1 MQDLIQPDST
11 LAELA
16 VSHAGAS
23 RVFYKHGLDF
33 CCNGRVSLAEA
44 CGKRG
49 LDLAQIEGEL
59 QAAIAETPQDELVA
73 ELPLPDFVQYI
84 LDTYHAAHREELP
97 RLTAMARKVEQVHG
111 EKPDCPRG
119 LAAFLEHLTE
129 ELEMHMQKEEQ
140 MLFPMIIAGRGR
152 MVGMPISVM
161 EEEHQDH
168 GKNLERMRE
177 LAANF
182 EPPEAACNTW
192 RALYLGLAQLERD
205 LMEHIH
211 LENNALFPRALKG

>member
-1 MQDLIQPDST
+1 MQDLIKPDST

-23 RVFYKHGLDF
+23 RVFHKHGLDF
-33 CCNGRVSLAEA
+33 CCNGRISLADA
-44 CGKRG
+44 CVKQG
-49 LDLAQIEGEL
+49 LDVAQLESEL
-59 QAAIAETPQDELVA
+59 QAAIAETPQQELVS
-73 ELPLPDFVQYI
+73 EKPLPDFVQYI
-84 LDTYHAAHREELP
+84 LDNFHAAHREELP

-119 LAAFLEHLTE
+119 LGEFLERLTE

-140 MLFPMIIAGRGR
+140 MLFPMILAGRGR
-152 MVGMPISVM
+152 MVAMPISVM

-182 EPPEAACNTW
+182 EPPEGACNTW

>member
-1 MQDLIQPDST
+1 L
-11 LAELA
+11 
-16 VSHAGAS
+16 VSE
-23 RVFYKHGLDF
+23 K
-33 CCNGRVSLAEA
+33 
-44 CGKRG
+44 
-49 LDLAQIEGEL
+49 
-59 QAAIAETPQDELVA
+59 
-73 ELPLPDFVQYI
+73 PLPDFVQYI
-84 LDTYHAAHREELP
+84 LDNFHAAHREELP

-119 LAAFLEHLTE
+119 LGEFLERLTE

-140 MLFPMIIAGRGR
+140 MLFPMILAGRGR
-152 MVGMPISVM
+152 MVAMPISVM

-182 EPPEAACNTW
+182 EPPEGACNTW